1 MKKLLSFFM
10 AFAILISS
18 CFAVD
23 FSSFAD
29 DKAMSIQSKGMYK
42 VSEKVYADAYML
54 INLDDDSYPVI
65 ASKNAEKKKFPASL
79 TKIVTAI
86 VAINNIKD
94 LQAKTTVSRYAI
106 ESLYGTYAQVAGL
119 HIGDEVT
126 MEELLYLTMVHS
138 ACDACQVLAE
148 AVAGSVDAFVD
159 MMNEYV
165 KSLGC
170 TDTHFTNDTG
180 LHDDNHYTT
189 ARDMAII
196 TLDAMK
202 SDVFNTV
209 SSTQLYEFNNQTFV
223 HTNLMLDRFHVS
235 YYYEYASGIKTGSTT
250 EAGYC
255 VITKASKD
263 GYNYLAVVMDSPIKN
278 LDGYDTKCSFID
290 AATLF
295 DWAFDGL
302 KYSTVIRQNEVVAE
316 IPVNN
321 GKDSDTVQLISSK
334 DVTTIV
340 PKSLDAS
347 AVIVEP
353 VNPPK
358 SLDAP
363 VTQGDFICNANII
376 YANQVIAETKL
387 VAAKTVELST
397 FLKIMNALKR
407 FFSNKI
413 VILAIFILILGFI
426 AYLVIFVSKAQK
438 KKKHLAEKR
447 RRQELEDQANGYSRR
462 NDFDDLAPPK
472 RR

>member
-10 AFAILISS
+10 AFAIIISS

-29 DKAMSIQSKGMYK
+29 DKAMSIQSNGMYK

-54 INLDDDSYPVI
+54 INLDDESYPVI

-263 GYNYLAVVMDSPIKN
+263 GYNYLAVVMDSPIKK

-353 VNPPK
+353 VDPPK

-363 VTQGDFICNANII
+363 VTQGDFICNAKII

-397 FLKIMNALKR
+397 FLKIMNALKK

-413 VILAIFILILGFI
+413 VILAIFVLILCFI
-426 AYLVIFVSKAQK
+426 AYLIIFVSKVQK
-438 KKKHLAEKR
+438 KKKRLAEKR
-447 RRQELEDQANGYSRR
+447 RKQELEDKANGYSRR